1 MTTTEVVEVGPPEA
15 APIGVEA
22 NGINVIPDAERGGR
36 PRQLFWPW
44 FGSNVSILGLAYG
57 SFALGFGISFWQALI
72 AGVLGIVASFL
83 LCGFV
88 AVAGKRGSAPTL
100 VLSRAP
106 FGVNGNRV
114 PAVLSWVLT
123 VGWETVLVI
132 LATLGTATVFTR
144 LGWGGGDGTKAVAMI
159 VVALLTVAAGVFG
172 FRLIMRLQVWIT
184 VITGVLTIAY
194 IIAAADHIHWHTVSA
209 IPAGSTSHTVGALV
223 LFMTGFGLGWVNAAA
238 DYSRYLP
245 RSSSGRAVVFW
256 TAFGGAVAPIV
267 LLVFGLLLAGSSPTL
282 NTAIGGDP
290 IGALAS
296 VLPKGFLVAFVVVA
310 VLGLIGGSVLDIYS
324 SGLSLLTAGVRLP
337 RWAAALVDG
346 VIMLGGTIY
355 GVFFAHSFVGPFT
368 GFLITLGVP
377 IAGWCG
383 IFLADLLLRRSD
395 YAEAE
400 LFTARGR
407 YGNVRALPL
416 LLLAVGTAL
425 GWGLVI
431 NTTNT
436 SWLTWQGYL
445 LGPFGLGGK
454 GGSWAY
460 ANLGVFLALLIG
472 FAGTLIGDRARV
484 RRQEVS

>member
-1 MTTTEVVEVGPPEA
+1 
-15 APIGVEA
+15 
-22 NGINVIPDAERGGR
+22 
-36 PRQLFWPW
+36 
-44 FGSNVSILGLAYG
+44 
-57 SFALGFGISFWQALI
+57 
-72 AGVLGIVASFL
+72 
-83 LCGFV
+83 
-88 AVAGKRGSAPTL
+88 
-100 VLSRAP
+100 
-106 FGVNGNRV
+106 
-114 PAVLSWVLT
+114 
-123 VGWETVLVI
+123 
-132 LATLGTATVFTR
+132 
-144 LGWGGGDGTKAVAMI
+144 
-159 VVALLTVAAGVFG
+159 
-172 FRLIMRLQVWIT
+172 
-184 VITGVLTIAY
+184 
-194 IIAAADHIHWHTVSA
+194 
-209 IPAGSTSHTVGALV
+209 
-223 LFMTGFGLGWVNAAA
+223 VNAAA

-245 RSSSGRAVVFW
+245 RSSSGRGVVFW

-454 GGSWAY
+454 SGSWAY